1 MSSGKLIY
9 VVDDEPDICDL
20 VRNELERLGHKV
32 ETFHTGKD
40 LENAIQRQ
48 TPNLCIIDLG
58 LPDMDGL
65 TLVRQHMDS
74 CETGVIILS
83 GRDSLPD
90 RVLGLELGADD
101 YVSKPF
107 DPRELS
113 ARVNSILRRME
124 LLATQIEHHKTPP
137 KRAKFDEWSFDVHTL
152 TLTNKSGQE
161 EVLSAGEAELLQRL
175 LKSPK
180 QILSRDQLLEN
191 REESFD
197 RCIDVR
203 MSRIRKKIEVNP
215 KSPKLIKTV
224 YGMGY
229 MLTSDVEWEK

>member
-1 MSSGKLIY
+1 MGKSKLIY
-9 VVDDEPDICDL
+9 VVDDEADICDL
-20 VRNELERLGHKV
+20 VQGELERMGHRVKV
-32 ETFHTGKD
+32 FYTGRA
-40 LENAIQRQ
+40 LEQAIEQEPPQ
-48 TPNLCIIDLG
+48 LCIIDLG

-65 TLVRQHMDS
+65 TLVRQLMDS
-74 CETGVIILS
+74 CATAVIILS

-107 DPRELS
+107 DPRELV
-113 ARVNSILRRME
+113 ARTNSVLRRMD
-124 LLATQIEHHKTPP
+124 LLAKQIQNNNTEP
-137 KRAKFDEWSFDVHTL
+137 KLAKFENWTFDANTL
-152 TLTNKSGQE
+152 TLSDDNGTE
-161 EVLSAGEAELLQRL
+161 EVLSAGEAELLLRL
-175 LKSPK
+175 LRSPK

-191 REESFD
+191 REDSFD

-229 MLTSDVEWEK
+229 MLTPDVKWEG